1 VRALQV
7 TRLAGPAGV
16 EIADVPDPTPGPDQV
31 LIDVHAVGLGFPDL
45 LLSRGD
51 YQMRPQLPFVLGTDV
66 AGVVRR
72 TPPGAGLSVGDRVAA
87 FTWIGGAAEIVA
99 VSPDMALKL
108 PDNVSLRTA
117 AAVPM
122 NYLTVHFAL
131 RHRGNLRA
139 GETVLVQGAGGGIGT
154 AAIALAKALGATVFA
169 VVSSA
174 EKAAIARQAGADHV
188 LAADAFR
195 QELTDITGGK
205 GIDVVVDPVGGDR
218 VIDSLRTL
226 DPDGRLLVIGFT
238 SGEIPTVKVNRLLLN
253 NISVIGVAWSEYAV
267 AHPGFVQRQWADLA
281 PYLASGAIQ
290 PPLAPPYS
298 LEEAETAL
306 ADLAARRLVGK
317 VVLDLRRQRSL

>member
-16 EIADVPDPTPGPDQV
+16 EIADIPDPAPGPDQV

-45 LLSRGD
+45 LLSRGE

-87 FTWIGGAAEIVA
+87 FTWVGGAAETVA
-99 VSPDMALKL
+99 VSPDLALKL
-108 PDNVSLRTA
+108 PDNVSLRTG

-154 AAIALAKALGATVFA
+154 AAVELAKALGATVFA

-174 EKAAIARQAGADHV
+174 EKAAVARQAGADQV
-188 LAADAFR
+188 LAADTFR

-218 VIDSLRTL
+218 FVDSLRTL
-226 DPDGRLLVIGFT
+226 DPDGRLLVIGFA

-267 AHPGFVQRQWADLA
+267 AHPGFVQQQWSDLA
-281 PYLASGAIQ
+281 PYLAAGAIQ
-290 PPLAPPYS
+290 PPLAPPYP
-298 LEEAETAL
+298 LEEAQTAL
-306 ADLAARRLVGK
+306 ADLAARRVVGK
-317 VVLDLRRQRSL
+317 VVLDLPRQRSL